1 MRARNS
7 IILFGSL
14 VAFICIWGGVPVQVS
29 EIGAATEE
37 KPGFVAQVSGERKAT
52 VSGPGIFF
60 RIPAS
65 ESPVMKRPGYLVVAD
80 NSGVRDNGIT
90 FVIPNGTPP
99 GTYQLVSVHP
109 FDIGNKFEVRAE
121 LGSTTDYFNK
131 NTSGTITI
139 ISLPDKGNPGRVQGK
154 FEFQVSN
161 SKGER
166 AKVKGLFDF
175 LAKPKK

>member
-1 MRARNS
+1 MCARNN
-7 IILFGSL
+7 IILFASL
-14 VAFICIWGGVPVQVS
+14 MTVICIWGGVPVRVS

-37 KPGFVAQVSGERKAT
+37 KPGFVAQVSRARRAT

-80 NSGVRDNGIT
+80 NSGVRENGIT
-90 FVIPNGTPP
+90 FVIPHGTSP
-99 GTYQLVSVHP
+99 GTYQLVSAHP
-109 FDIGNKFEVRAE
+109 FDIGKKFEVRAE

-131 NTSGTITI
+131 DTSGTITI
-139 ISLPDKGNPGRVQGK
+139 ISLPDKGKSGRVQGK
-154 FEFQVSN
+154 FEFEVSN
-161 SKGER
+161 SRGER

-175 LAKPKK
+175 LAKPK